1 MYTYDVQYPE
11 FAWDQVKEMG
21 PIDAGGAIAA
31 FRKFPFRELIA
42 KADSLGPEW
51 TAPTISFRSK
61 SDGATLSYCMRA
73 ADYPEIYMESE
84 GETVTVGPVDERI
97 MIEAI
102 ESFFSGGRS
111 DLYERLASHPAA
123 VTQRG
128 LWKRVKSLF
137 SGK

>member
-21 PIDAGGAIAA
+21 HIDAAGAAEA

-51 TAPTISFRSK
+51 TAPTISFRSQ

-73 ADYPEIYMESE
+73 ADYREIYMENE
-84 GETVTVGPVDERI
+84 GETVTVGPIDEQF
-97 MIEAI
+97 MVEAI
-102 ESFFSGGRS
+102 ESFFSGSRA
-111 DLYERLASHPAA
+111 DLYERLASHPVA
-123 VTQRG
+123 VTQRS

-137 SGK
+137 SSK